1 MTENRTA
8 SDDQFNGPET
18 LYAHFQDR
26 IYALQNSVV
35 DLLYTKRDLIYYDK
49 PGLTGCFYSS
59 LFRYEKKLN
68 LLSAKIEKYKF
79 EIKQI
84 QAILNGQ
91 DKSLK
96 DVKQESKSQ
105 FAAVKKEL
113 KEWERQLKKTI
124 KTGSDYTFKLS
135 KKKKNRLDN
144 LYNWIKTEPTVIGNK
159 ENNIRKLLVA
169 SSFYYYN
176 NNYQGLKETA
186 QYVYECN
193 LNWYKPV
200 VTAAEIRQLTT
211 ACQAARDKLQ
221 LQIDQIQSQ
230 FPFSRKDELSHED
243 EQERC
248 AKELREKILKAH
260 KEVLEWRQ
268 KRNEF
273 VALYRLSKRNSLPS
287 VFKKREEII
296 PHRSFDS
303 SVRLMNTNVAGTT
316 HVPDIVSLAGRLKPG
331 DRLYLLREPNNKYD
345 SNAILVLNNKEQ
357 KLGYIP
363 KANNPVLAKMM
374 DQGLQL
380 YADADTIEQNGSWV
394 KIVVNVYMY
403 NSLFESRG

>member
-8 SDDQFNGPET
+8 ADDQFNGPET

-26 IYALQNSVV
+26 IYALQNRVV

-59 LFRYEKKLN
+59 LFHYEKKLK

-91 DKSLK
+91 DKTLK
-96 DVKQESKSQ
+96 DVKQQSNSQ
-105 FAAVKKEL
+105 LAAVQKEL

-135 KKKKNRLDN
+135 KKKKKRLDN
-144 LYNWIKTEPTVIGNK
+144 LYNWIKTEPTIIGNK
-159 ENNIRKLLVA
+159 ENNIRKLLVT

-176 NNYQGLKETA
+176 NNYRGLKEIA

-200 VTAAEIRQLTT
+200 ITAAEIRQLTT

-221 LQIDQIQSQ
+221 LQVDQIQSQ
-230 FPFSRKDELSHED
+230 FPFTRKDELSCED

-260 KEVLEWRQ
+260 KDVLEWRQ

-273 VALYRLSKRNSLPS
+273 VALYRLSKRKPLPS
-287 VFKKREEII
+287 VFKKRAEIT
-296 PHRSFDS
+296 PRRANVA
-303 SVRLMNTNVAGTT
+303 SVHLMNTNVAGTT
-316 HVPDIVSLAGRLKPG
+316 HIPDIVTLAGRLKPG
-331 DRLYLLREPNNKYD
+331 DRLFLLREPQNKYD
-345 SNAILVLNNKEQ
+345 SNAILVLNQKEQ

-363 KANNPVLAKMM
+363 KANNPMLAKMM
-374 DQGLQL
+374 DEGLPL
-380 YADADTIEQNGSWV
+380 YADVDAVEQNGSWV
-394 KIVVNVYMY
+394 KIAINVFL
-403 NSLFESRG
+403 NN